1 MKKMMLAFVG
11 LFMMSTMVFAQEC
24 DKKKCDGCCKNKAEF
39 AQKRTEKMAERYG
52 LNEEQ
57 KAKVLALNTEFFSNV
72 AKLKGDSKK
81 EEIKKCCDAKKEG
94 AEESCDKA
102 GKCNKKVC
110 KCDKKECKSCCK
122 DACKCDKKEKSCCKD
137 GDKCDKKECK
147 SCCKDACKCDK
158 KEGKS
163 CDKKCDKDSKCG
175 ADEAVVA
182 KMKEEV
188 AKYKANLKAI
198 FTAEQYAQ
206 FENDI
211 KERVAKCGSCK
222 K

>member
-24 DKKKCDGCCKNKAEF
+24 DKKKCGGCCKNKAEF
-39 AQKRTEKMAERYG
+39 AQQRTEKMAECYG

-72 AKLKGDSKK
+72 AKLKDDSKK

-94 AEESCDKA
+94 VKESCDKA

-122 DACKCDKKEKSCCKD
+122 DACKCDKKEEKSCCKD
-137 GDKCDKKECK
+137 GD
-147 SCCKDACKCDK
+147 KCDK

-175 ADEAVVA
+175 EDEAVAA

-211 KERVAKCGSCK
+211 KERAAKCGSCK